1 MLEPHDESASMP
13 EPLDQSA
20 SVLEL
25 EPPLMCRCDNQR
37 LAIIL
42 LVLLAKPQKL
52 FCVTASNS
60 LKSASLKSLGE
71 QTDHSQQVIRSKSNN
86 GKY

>member
-1 MLEPHDESASMP
+1 MPEPCDESASML

-20 SVLEL
+20 AMLEL
-25 EPPLMCRCDNQR
+25 EPPLMCRCVNQR
-37 LAIIL
+37 LAIML

-52 FCVTASNS
+52 LLVTASNS

-71 QTDHSQQVIRSKSNN
+71 QIDCS
-86 GKY
+86 